1 MMTELSRRKW
11 IGAGITAGGLAVAAK
26 LADKYGL
33 VPPDGKGIYGPG
45 ATLSYAAHRLIT
57 SGSNAR
63 ELRRDQIS
71 KTPYPN
77 GKPPKDA
84 IFKAEEEAGFAN
96 WKVSVGG
103 MVERPVSY
111 SLAELKTLAQRSQ
124 ITHLSC
130 EEGWSYVAEWT
141 GVPLGLI
148 LEKAG
153 LQSGAKFVV
162 YSSLAI
168 RGARY
173 DSIDIDEALHPQTLV
188 TYGMNGKDLPVGH
201 GGPLRMRVPRQLGY
215 KSIKFMT
222 GITVTDSLKG
232 FGKGLGSSAADAGYQ
247 WYAGI

>member
-1 MMTELSRRKW
+1 MSNLSRRKW
-11 IGAGITAGGLAVAAK
+11 IGAGIAAGGLAVAAK
-26 LADKYGL
+26 LAERYGL
-33 VPPDGKGIYGPG
+33 VPPDGGGLYGPG
-45 ATLSYAAHRLIT
+45 ATLSYATHRLIT
-57 SGSNAR
+57 SGAKAR
-63 ELRRDQIS
+63 EFRRDQIS
-71 KTPYPN
+71 AIPYPN
-77 GKPPKDA
+77 GKPPKDT
-84 IFKAEEEAGFAN
+84 IFKEHEVAGFAN
-96 WKVSVGG
+96 WKLSVGG
-103 MVERPVSY
+103 MVEQPMDY
-111 SLAELKTLAQRSQ
+111 SLADLRGLSVRSQ

-130 EEGWSYVAEWT
+130 EEGWSYIAEWT

-148 LEKAG
+148 LEKSR
-153 LQSGAKFVV
+153 LRSGARYVV

-173 DSIDIDEALHPQTLV
+173 DSVDIDEALHPQTLV

-232 FGKGLGSSAADAGYQ
+232 FGKGQGSSAADAGYQ